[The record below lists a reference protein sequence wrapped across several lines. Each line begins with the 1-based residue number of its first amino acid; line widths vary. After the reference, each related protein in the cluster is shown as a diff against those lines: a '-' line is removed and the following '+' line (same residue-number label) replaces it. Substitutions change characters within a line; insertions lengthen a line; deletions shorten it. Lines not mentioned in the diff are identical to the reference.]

1 MSGYCPCD
9 VHFAARALVLMR
21 GDDDRCGGFPPR
33 ERYHPFHAGR
43 GGERGGEA
51 EEEVE
56 EEELRAGIDLRRGGV
71 WIITGATT
79 GSVATS
85 GEATHIRRW
94 SGLAAV
100 AEEEGAEGVW
110 ILGKSPVRW
119 ARLCARRTSCP
130 SAATT

>member
-1 MSGYCPCD
+1 MN
-9 VHFAARALVLMR
+9 
-21 GDDDRCGGFPPR
+21 
-33 ERYHPFHAGR
+33 
-43 GGERGGEA
+43 EA
-51 EEEVE
+51 EEEVVE
-56 EEELRAGIDLRRGGV
+56 EEGEAELRAGTSLRRGGV
-71 WIITGATT
+71 SRTTGITR
-79 GSVATS
+79 GSVAMS